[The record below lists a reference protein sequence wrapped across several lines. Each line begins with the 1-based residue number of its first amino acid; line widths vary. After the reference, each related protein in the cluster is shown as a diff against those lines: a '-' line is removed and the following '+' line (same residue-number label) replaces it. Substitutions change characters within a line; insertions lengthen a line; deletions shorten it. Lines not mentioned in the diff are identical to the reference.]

1 MINKVKILL
10 GAFVIS
16 AMSCLSYFGL
26 LELVSYRSD
35 LDVTSILSII
45 LDFGILALTPFI
57 GSIVRMIAGY
67 ICKTKLGFSLFQS
80 KMTQLISCILYLIEV
95 YLYANV
101 YCQTLAFDEGLGF
114 VLGLF
119 FMLVITAFEILLL
132 IVLLVIE
139 RKKQ

>member
-10 GAFVIS
+10 GAFVVSI
-16 AMSCLSYFGL
+16 LSSL
-26 LELVSYRSD
+26 LFFSLFELVSYESNMD
-35 LDVTSILSII
+35 LPDILI
-45 LDFGILALTPFI
+45 LILALGTLALIPFV
-57 GSIVRMIAGY
+57 GSIVRVIAGY

-95 YLYANV
+95 YLYANI
-101 YCQTLAFDEGLGF
+101 YCHTLAFDEGLGF

-119 FMLVITAFEILLL
+119 FMLVITAFEMLLL
-132 IVLLVIE
+132 IGLLVIE